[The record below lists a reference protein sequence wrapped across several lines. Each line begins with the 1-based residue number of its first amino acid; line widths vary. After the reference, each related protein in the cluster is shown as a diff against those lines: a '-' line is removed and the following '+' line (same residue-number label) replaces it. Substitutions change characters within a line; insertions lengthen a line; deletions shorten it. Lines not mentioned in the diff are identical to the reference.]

1 MEETVDYRIPML
13 GPPPPEYMMTEV
25 FVPQNDRSFVA
36 VWDSG
41 AKPNLVKLS
50 LYRAHEDVKKK
61 DSTRQRDV
69 PSPLVPHNVTCCRQ
83 KDTVVIV
90 STGVYTLPAGKA
102 SIILGSLKQ
111 KDERL
116 KNGTSI
122 LISGLPLGEN
132 CIVIPVVAKAE
143 DVVKVLVCNFGRT
156 PFLVHSKRTIAN
168 AVSIQDDEEEQLGR
182 LPTDHWEKQRVLT
195 RMSINAVVTEVKPD
209 DVEEED
215 PLDQALQIDPCC
227 VVKNGPVY
235 DEKRFQKLLKALDAD
250 RWILKEDQRK
260 AAESMIWE
268 FQEAFN
274 LKEEPLGRTNLVE
287 HKIETGDSDRVY
299 VPPRFIPYALRPAV
313 EAEVQAL
320 KEQGHI
326 RVSSSEWNA
335 PIVLVKRKDK
345 SHPRLCVDYRALNSQ
360 TKLEF
365 YPLPLIEDILY
376 QVSQSKWFST
386 LDLRSG
392 YHQVPLDDDSI
403 PKSAFTTHEGHFEY
417 TVMPFGLSNA
427 PRTFQRLMNRV
438 FSGQIGQGLQLFLD
452 DIAIYTDDIDRHLQA
467 QPLTKLTSE
476 KQPFIWGSEQEEAFE
491 VLKRSLLKEP
501 VLRSPDFSRTCRQ
514 LRGAELRYDVM
525 EKEALAVIEALKKFK
540 PLIWGLEVI
549 VMSDN
554 RSLQW
559 LFHKAKDGNARVTR
573 WALTAQSF
581 GAKIL
586 YHPGKLNAAADALS
600 RIEAPEGVDP
610 EDIEK
615 ASTMIID
622 EAQNCRI
629 DGSSSQ

>member
-1 MEETVDYRIPML
+1 
-13 GPPPPEYMMTEV
+13 
-25 FVPQNDRSFVA
+25 
-36 VWDSG
+36 
-41 AKPNLVKLS
+41 
-50 LYRAHEDVKKK
+50 
-61 DSTRQRDV
+61 
-69 PSPLVPHNVTCCRQ
+69 
-83 KDTVVIV
+83 
-90 STGVYTLPAGKA
+90 
-102 SIILGSLKQ
+102 
-111 KDERL
+111 
-116 KNGTSI
+116 
-122 LISGLPLGEN
+122 
-132 CIVIPVVAKAE
+132 
-143 DVVKVLVCNFGRT
+143 
-156 PFLVHSKRTIAN
+156 
-168 AVSIQDDEEEQLGR
+168 
-182 LPTDHWEKQRVLT
+182 
-195 RMSINAVVTEVKPD
+195 MSINAVVTEVKPD

-268 FQEAFN
+268 FN

-427 PRTFQRLMNRV
+427 PRTFQRLNV
-438 FSGQIGQGLQLFLD
+438 PKFIG
-452 DIAIYTDDIDRHLQA
+452 
-467 QPLTKLTSE
+467 P
-476 KQPFIWGSEQEEAFE
+476 
-491 VLKRSLLKEP
+491 
-501 VLRSPDFSRTCRQ
+501 
-514 LRGAELRYDVM
+514 
-525 EKEALAVIEALKKFK
+525 
-540 PLIWGLEVI
+540 
-549 VMSDN
+549 
-554 RSLQW
+554 SLQW
-559 LFHKAKDGNARVTR
+559 PNRTRVAVVLR
-573 WALTAQSF
+573 RHSYIH
-581 GAKIL
+581 G
-586 YHPGKLNAAADALS
+586 
-600 RIEAPEGVDP
+600 
-610 EDIEK
+610 
-615 ASTMIID
+615 
-622 EAQNCRI
+622 
-629 DGSSSQ
+629 